1 MWWRK
6 KDQLCGRLRGN
17 GVKMF
22 VKRRKERAMKVPNV
36 NEVGEYGC
44 EICALEERMWC
55 IECSNNGRK
64 K

>member
-44 EICALEERMWC
+44 EICAV
-55 IECSNNGRK
+55 
-64 K
+64 